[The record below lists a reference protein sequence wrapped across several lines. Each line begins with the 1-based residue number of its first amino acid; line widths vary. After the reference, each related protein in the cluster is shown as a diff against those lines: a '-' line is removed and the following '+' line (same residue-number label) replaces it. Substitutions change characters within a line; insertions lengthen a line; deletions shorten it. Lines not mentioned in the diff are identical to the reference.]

1 MRSATIISTI
11 FVLAACL
18 LKSSDAVTCSAAP
31 NVVGCIDCTTDP
43 TNEECVAEAA
53 ANATTTTTTR
63 PISTGGNRKIVTIS
77 DLNYS
82 ITRRVRLNNTSSP
95 STNRNGRNNGRRVTR
110 GNSNRRNNNSRRG
123 NSRNNRGNSRNN
135 RGNIR
140 VRVG

>member
-1 MRSATIISTI
+1 MRSATIIFNI

-18 LKSSDAVTCSAAP
+18 LRSSDAVTCNAAP
-31 NVVGCIDCTTDP
+31 NVVGCIDHRTDP
-43 TNEECVAEAA
+43 TNAECVAEAA
-53 ANATTTTTTR
+53 ANATTTR
-63 PISTGGNRKIVTIS
+63 PISRKPDRKIVTIS

-82 ITRRVRLNNTSSP
+82 VTRRIRLNNTSSP